1 MTTSNSKD
9 YMIVTFRVKQRLYAE
24 FKKAMIDARTT
35 PTANLVAHIKSQVD
49 TYNLPESNFSDTT
62 DQEYVKVNFRIKRDL
77 YAEYKKVMIDAR
89 TTPTADITRYM
100 MQVVKNYHNSI
111 N

>member
-1 MTTSNSKD
+1 MTTSNAKD
-9 YMIVTFRVKQRLYAE
+9 FMIVTFRVKQKLYAE
-24 FKKAMIDARTT
+24 YKKAMIDARTT
-35 PTANLVAHIKSQVD
+35 PTANLVAHIKSQVNSY
-49 TYNLPESNFSDTT
+49 TLPESNFSDM
-62 DQEYVKVNFRIKRDL
+62 DDLEYTKVNFRIKRDL

-100 MQVVKNYHNSI
+100 LKVVENYHNST